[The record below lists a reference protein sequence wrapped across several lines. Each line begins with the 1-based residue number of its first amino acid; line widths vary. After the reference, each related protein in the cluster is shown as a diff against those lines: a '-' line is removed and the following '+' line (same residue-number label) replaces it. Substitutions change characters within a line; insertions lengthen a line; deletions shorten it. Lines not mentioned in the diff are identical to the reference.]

1 MKRKRT
7 HIGNCHSHAHWGFQI
22 APNRLCE
29 CQKPSKSQYY
39 TAQYS
44 DRGFCSTPQP
54 PSQTPSNQLADYQS
68 HSYIQDS
75 AHVAPIS
82 SFLHKTKLNSSLFQQ
97 THLKKK
103 QILETML
110 PHTYINTHTCVPMCV
125 YKDRY
130 FSDRY

>member
-54 PSQTPSNQLADYQS
+54 PSQTPSADDHS
-68 HSYIQDS
+68 HSYNQDS

-97 THLKKK
+97 THLKKINFENHAASYIHK
-103 QILETML
+103 Y
-110 PHTYINTHTCVPMCV
+110 TYMCAYV
-125 YKDRY
+125 CI
-130 FSDRY
+130 